1 MNGKFLLALLFTT
14 AFGMG
19 HKSYLLSTRLRYQI
33 ALNKELTLELLR
45 QQIYKISTSKQP
57 YYIRKQR
64 LDLAHAVLQEVE
76 EIDPITQRQT
86 SRRDRFSNYH
96 FNN

>member
-1 MNGKFLLALLFTT
+1 
-14 AFGMG
+14 MG

-33 ALNKELTLELLR
+33 ALNKELTIELLR
-45 QQIYKISTSKQP
+45 RRIYKIATSKQP
-57 YYIRKQR
+57 YYIKKQK
-64 LDLAHAVLQEVE
+64 LDLAHAVLEEVE

-96 FNN
+96 ISN